1 MSDNATTNNRVE
13 EAVSQPQA
21 PSEPQHQQSTPAT
34 QDDLQEFAQTLD
46 REVMQWIEALNQ
58 RIEKREPFLKLLQN
72 LSQLGILIA
81 VISFFSQIPN
91 QAKQARYQAW
101 SAINS
106 AQGNGGSGGRIDAL
120 QDLTQGCPEVG
131 KIQRQEGIYQ
141 SIPKAIYNELQ
152 NFLADKVTYIAGDC
166 VDLNGLTASQAY
178 LPNVQLEATK
188 LRDANLQEANLQKAN
203 FENADLT
210 QANLRMATLVEANFS
225 GAILEKANFNF
236 MEKGETSEI
245 KVANLKDAD
254 FREANLKGAKL
265 QLANLENA
273 KLQGANLENANLKET
288 NLTGANLRDVKN
300 LTIEQ
305 VKAAKNWQQA
315 IYDED
320 FRQKLGL
327 SPESV
332 PSN

>member
-1 MSDNATTNNRVE
+1 
-13 EAVSQPQA
+13 
-21 PSEPQHQQSTPAT
+21 
-34 QDDLQEFAQTLD
+34 
-46 REVMQWIEALNQ
+46 MQWIEALNQ

-91 QAKQARYQAW
+91 QAKQSRYQAW

-131 KIQRQEGIYQ
+131 KIRRQEGIYQ
-141 SIPKAIYNELQ
+141 SIPNAIYDNERFQ
-152 NFLADKVTYIAGDC
+152 NFLADKVTYIVGDC

-203 FENADLT
+203 FKNADLT

-225 GAILEKANFNF
+225 RAILEKANFNF
-236 MEKGETSEI
+236 MEKGEAKEI
-245 KVANLKDAD
+245 KVVNLKEAD

-273 KLQGANLENANLKET
+273 NLQGANLENANLKET
-288 NLTGANLRDVKN
+288 NLTGANLSGAKN
-300 LTIEQ
+300 LTIAQ

-332 PSN
+332 SSN